1 MTEESLGTD
10 VEVIWGAHPCAESA
24 DSVSC
29 CLFLEPNTWNMQG
42 NINTAAYSTHKSTY
56 RNTHRLLSALTR
68 VLR

>member
-10 VEVIWGAHPCAESA
+10 VEVILGAPPCAESA

-42 NINTAAYSTHKSTY
+42 NINTAPDSK
-56 RNTHRLLSALTR
+56 LSQIIC
-68 VLR
+68 

>member
-10 VEVIWGAHPCAESA
+10 VEVILGAPPCAESA

-42 NINTAAYSTHKSTY
+42 NINTATDSMFFFGAITVPE
-56 RNTHRLLSALTR
+56 SA
-68 VLR
+68 

>member
-42 NINTAAYSTHKSTY
+42 NINTAADSTHAGG
-56 RNTHRLLSALTR
+56 NTSH
-68 VLR
+68 

>member
-10 VEVIWGAHPCAESA
+10 VEVILGAPPCAESA

-42 NINTAAYSTHKSTY
+42 NINTAAHSIVSKGVTQVH
-56 RNTHRLLSALTR
+56 
-68 VLR
+68 